1 MNFRIDIEMTPEEL
15 RRALGLP
22 DVATLQQEMI
32 DKVRE
37 QMEAGAEG
45 YDPLTLLKP
54 YLSNGIGSV
63 EAFQKLLFSM
73 MNQYGSGKRDTD

>member
-22 DVATLQQEMI
+22 DVASLQQEMI
-32 DKVRE
+32 AKVRE

-54 YLSNGIGSV
+54 YLNNGIGSM

>member
-15 RRALGLP
+15 RRTLGLP
-22 DVATLQQEMI
+22 DVTGLQQQMVTR
-32 DKVRE
+32 VRE

-54 YLSNGIGSV
+54 YLNGGIGSM
-63 EAFQKLLFSM
+63 ETFQKLLFNM
-73 MNQYGSGKRDTD
+73 LNQYGSGKRDTD